1 MSKNTGEIIQVVG
14 VVVDAEFGKDLL
26 PAINDAMKVKVGD
39 HEVTSDP
46 EHRQRPHDGEHAE
59 HRGHR
64 AHETDS
70 EPTRGT
76 RVVVLHEVED
86 D

>member
-39 HEVTSDP
+39 HEVTLEVAQHLS
-46 EHRQRPHDGEHAE
+46 ETTV
-59 HRGHR
+59 R
-64 AHETDS
+64 AISLSSTDES
-70 EPTRGT
+70 GFLCWP
-76 RVVVLHEVED
+76 VVVTEWYQ
-86 D
+86 